1 MRKFICNKE
10 NETQGMRKE
19 KYTKKDKEEQF
30 EEINAK
36 NHNTK
41 AIPPKN
47 DEKYFIYKL
56 QKNLGVSLEKFKIL

>member
-1 MRKFICNKE
+1 
-10 NETQGMRKE
+10 MRKE
-19 KYTKKDKEEQF
+19 KYVKKDKEEQF
-30 EEINAK
+30 EDLNPK
-36 NHNTK
+36 NYNSK